1 MAIKINIKRISL
13 LGCIAIFC
21 LCTAMRCKKAD
32 WMYEDIDRLEDAK
45 VFVTLSPDKNIYNVG
60 DTVFITGKFLPKDLN
75 MKDFSLIESS
85 IWVNSFK
92 FCINDS
98 LKFGDRYYEKLH
110 NDTTLNNSQFSS
122 DRLSFSFKQAYILN
136 LPGRYRIDYGV
147 EPPFKAIDSQGNK
160 IYSTLYISILSGKRR
175 PRGYNTDAI
184 MYFTNNKKTYIEI
197 EVQ

>member
-13 LGCIAIFC
+13 LGCIAVFC

-45 VFVTLSPDKNIYNVG
+45 VFVTLLPDKKIYNVG
-60 DTVFITGKFLPKDLN
+60 DTIFIEGKFLAKDFN
-75 MKDFSLIESS
+75 MKDFSMISNGPWVSS
-85 IWVNSFK
+85 FYFYS
-92 FCINDS
+92 NDS
-98 LKFGDRYYEKLH
+98 KDVEYKYHKRFY
-110 NDTTLNNSQFSS
+110 NDTTLNNGQFSS
-122 DRLSFSFKQAYILN
+122 DRLSYSFKKSYMLK

-147 EPPFKAIDSQGNK
+147 GRPWKAIDSQGNK
-160 IYSTLYISILSGKRR
+160 IYSTLDIRILSGKKR
-175 PRGYNTDAI
+175 PRGYSTDAI